1 MPDQRKII
9 ACPGIPSA
17 NNKRT
22 LMPHQRKMKYRTAIT
37 DHIKSEIIIKLC
49 LLLNQT
55 ELNIN
60 PNIKDIGIANIK
72 GEIHQML
79 LGETVFTITK
89 ATVAKSHT
97 SKILIHIIILQ
108 LRFFRLSRK
117 FFFLIRSSC
126 SWCSGCNK

>member
-9 ACPGIPSA
+9 AWPGMPNA

-22 LMPHQRKMKYRTAIT
+22 LMPHQYKVKYKEAIT
-37 DHIKSEIIIKLC
+37 DHIKREIIIKLC
-49 LLLNQT
+49 LLLNHT

-60 PNIKDIGIANIK
+60 PNIKDIGTANIK
-72 GEIHQML
+72 GDIHQMF
-79 LGETVFTITK
+79 LGEMVFTITK
-89 ATVAKSHT
+89 ATVAKSQT

-108 LRFFRLSRK
+108 LRLLRLSRK

-126 SWCSGCNK
+126 S